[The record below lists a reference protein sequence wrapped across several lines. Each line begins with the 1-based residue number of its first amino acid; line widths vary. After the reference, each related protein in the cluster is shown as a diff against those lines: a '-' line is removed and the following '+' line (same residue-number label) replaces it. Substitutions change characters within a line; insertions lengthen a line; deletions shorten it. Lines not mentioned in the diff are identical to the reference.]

1 MRSEQQCC
9 VYLHLY
15 IPIVNHA
22 NMPPVMR
29 YTYNPS
35 YGPRIITDPITGF
48 PIASLLAYV
57 LYILYPF
64 TPNTTQQQ
72 GPPRPSLQNIH
83 TYCTHLRQLNRRPT
97 CTCPSLRARPKPR
110 PLHHHDPRSEFPK
123 CAS

>member
-1 MRSEQQCC
+1 
-9 VYLHLY
+9 
-15 IPIVNHA
+15 
-22 NMPPVMR
+22 MPPVMR

-57 LYILYPF
+57 LYTLYPF

-83 TYCTHLRQLNRRPT
+83 TYIPT
-97 CTCPSLRARPKPR
+97 VPTFANLTGVPRVRALPCARAPSPDLYTTMTRARSSQSAQAD
-110 PLHHHDPRSEFPK
+110 PLLNSGR
-123 CAS
+123 